1 MKFICDANP
10 KDVVEFQPDDS
21 GLHIGIT
28 SEDGGYAEVY
38 LSSRYAKELM
48 LFLVEKLER
57 TNGL

>member
-10 KDVVEFQPDDS
+10 RDSVDFQPDDF

-28 SEDGGYAEVY
+28 AEDVGYAEVY

-48 LFLVEKLER
+48 LFLAEKLGEPK
-57 TNGL
+57 